1 MCLWLRWSMNSSE
14 EQDENVDNLHAQ
26 IKTFCWSLRSWH
38 EFIMCLPVHSYLS
51 GKHIRH
57 SPSMF
62 SYLLSPMLFF
72 LKFCQNIKLQHKN
85 TVTENV
91 FVVGFGLWHIVR
103 LLYDIY
109 SLGHWKL
116 KRIFWH
122 SSKFK
127 DIESKIITRLLLVLL
142 STFALPVF
150 VYTSMHMYL

>member
-1 MCLWLRWSMNSSE
+1 MLTIFMHKLRHSVGRWGVGMN
-14 EQDENVDNLHAQ
+14 
-26 IKTFCWSLRSWH
+26 
-38 EFIMCLPVHSYLS
+38 LPVHSYLS
-51 GKHIRH
+51 GKYIRH

-72 LKFCQNIKLQHKN
+72 LQFCQNIKLQHKN

-91 FVVGFGLWHIVR
+91 FVVGFGLWHFVG

-122 SSKFK
+122 SSKFLGHWK
-127 DIESKIITRLLLVLL
+127 QNNYQIMIGPFINFRFTSVYLFTHAHVSICSVSTPRVLL
-142 STFALPVF
+142 
-150 VYTSMHMYL
+150 